1 MLLDRGERWGNF
13 RRGVFLRE
21 SFGEGVAQAPGC
33 SLAGGWLPPPVPTH
47 RVWAMLKPALVA
59 EVRRL
64 LAEGKLSQRAI
75 ARRLGV
81 SRGSVHA
88 IARGKRP
95 DRQPAE
101 PLEEIRWE
109 GPPARCPGCGGM
121 VFLPCRACTT
131 RQAAARRPRARW
143 PDGDEPLGLQLTEEH
158 RRRYEEVRRWR
169 QMRQEACGLPASDP
183 AGCSR
188 IR

>member
-1 MLLDRGERWGNF
+1 
-13 RRGVFLRE
+13 
-21 SFGEGVAQAPGC
+21 
-33 SLAGGWLPPPVPTH
+33 
-47 RVWAMLKPALVA
+47 MLKPALVA

-64 LAEGKLSQRAI
+64 LAEGKLSQRGI

-95 DRQPAE
+95 DRSAAE
-101 PLEEIRWE
+101 PLDEVWWQ

-121 VFLPCRACTT
+121 VFLPCRAC
-131 RQAAARRPRARW
+131 AARKALSRQRRPPW
-143 PDGDEPLGLQLTEEH
+143 PDSDEPLALQLTEEH

-169 QMRQEACGLPASDP
+169 QMRGGVCPPPHGDEPRCAENLPKREVRPLPSIA
-183 AGCSR
+183 
-188 IR
+188 